1 MTTSGSV
8 TSSTTLERVRR
19 QLVCCAAVIVS
30 GAAAAGEALPVTE
43 IAAGIHVHVGAQAEA
58 SPSNHGAIA
67 NIGFIVGRRCVAV
80 IDTGG
85 SPEVGRSLRAAV
97 RQVTPLPVCYVVN
110 THVHPDHVLGN
121 AAFVAD
127 RPEFVG
133 HAKLAAAMAARGR
146 VYLAAAKRALG
157 PDAADA
163 EIIPPTRAVTG
174 SAALDLGDRTLELR
188 AWPTAHTDHDL
199 TVFDGRTGTLWL
211 SDLLFIERIP
221 VVDGSLRGWLQVL
234 ADLQPFTARLVVPGH
249 GKVTGDWPGAS
260 AAQERYLRALLS
272 ETRAALRA
280 RKTLQEAVETIG
292 AGGHDRW
299 LLFDAFHRR
308 NVTAAFAELEW
319 EE

>member
-1 MTTSGSV
+1 MRAFGASF
-8 TSSTTLERVRR
+8 
-19 QLVCCAAVIVS
+19 CCAAVIAS
-30 GAAAAGEALPVTE
+30 GTAAATGALPLAE
-43 IAAGIHVHVGAQAEA
+43 IAAGIYVHVGAQAEA

-67 NIGFIVGRRCVAV
+67 NIGFIVGSRCAAV

-85 SPEVGRSLRAAV
+85 SPEVGRLLRAAV
-97 RQVTPLPVCYVVN
+97 RKVTPLPVCYVVN
-110 THVHPDHVLGN
+110 THVHPDHILGN

-146 VYLAAAKRALG
+146 VYLAAAKRTLG

-163 EIIPPTRAVTG
+163 DIILPTRAVTG
-174 SAALDLGDRTLELR
+174 SATLDLGDRVLELR

-199 TVFDGRTGTLWL
+199 TVFDERTGTLWL

-221 VVDGSLRGWLQVL
+221 VLDGSLRGWLQVL
-234 ADLQPFTARLVVPGH
+234 ADLQRVTARFVVPGH
-249 GKVTGDWPGAS
+249 GNVTGDWPGAS
-260 AAQERYLRALLS
+260 AAQESYLRALLN

-280 RKTLQEAVETIG
+280 RKTLQEAVETS
-292 AGGHDRW
+292 GGSGRDQW

>member
-1 MTTSGSV
+1 
-8 TSSTTLERVRR
+8 
-19 QLVCCAAVIVS
+19 
-30 GAAAAGEALPVTE
+30 
-43 IAAGIHVHVGAQAEA
+43 VHIGAQAEA

-67 NIGFIVGRRCVAV
+67 NIGFIVGSRCVAV

-97 RQVTPLPVCYVVN
+97 RKVTPLPVCYVVN
-110 THVHPDHVLGN
+110 THVHPDHILGN
-121 AAFVAD
+121 GAFVAD

-146 VYLAAAKRALG
+146 VYLAAAKRTLG
-157 PDAADA
+157 LDAADA
-163 EIIPPTRAVTG
+163 EIIRRRAVTG
-174 SAALDLGDRTLELR
+174 SATLDLGDRALELR
-188 AWPTAHTDHDL
+188 AWPTAHTDNDL
-199 TVFDGRTGTLWL
+199 TVFDERTGTLWL

-234 ADLQPFTARLVVPGH
+234 ADLKSFTARRVVPGH
-249 GKVTGDWPGAS
+249 GNVTSDWPGAS
-260 AAQERYLRALLS
+260 AAQESYLHALLS

-280 RKTLQEAVETIG
+280 RKTLQEAVETS
-292 AGGHDRW
+292 GGSGRDQW

>member
-1 MTTSGSV
+1 MRALGASF
-8 TSSTTLERVRR
+8 
-19 QLVCCAAVIVS
+19 CCAAIVAS
-30 GAAAAGEALPVTE
+30 GPAGAGDALPVME
-43 IAAGIHVHVGAQAEA
+43 VAAGIHVHIGAQAEA
-58 SPSNHGAIA
+58 SPSNRGAIA
-67 NIGFIVGRRCVAV
+67 NIGFIVGSRCVAV

-85 SPEVGRSLRAAV
+85 SPEVGHSLREAV

-110 THVHPDHVLGN
+110 THVHPDHILGN

-127 RPEFVG
+127 RAEFVG

-146 VYLAAAKRALG
+146 VHVAAAKRTLG
-157 PDAADA
+157 PAAADS
-163 EIIPPTRAVTG
+163 EIVPPTRAVTG
-174 SAALDLGDRTLELR
+174 SATLDLGDRALELR

-199 TVFDGRTGTLWL
+199 TVFDARTGTLWL
-211 SDLLFIERIP
+211 SDLLFLERIP

-234 ADLQPFTARLVVPGH
+234 ADLKRLPARLVVPGH
-249 GKVTGDWPGAS
+249 GNVTSDWPGAS
-260 AAQERYLRALLS
+260 AEQESYLRVLLS

-280 RKTLQEAVETIG
+280 RKTLQETVETV
-292 AGGHDRW
+292 GGTGRNRW